1 MLLCKTIPDLV
12 RHEEN
17 IRLTHGVGLDM
28 DFVGGDNDFARV
40 LFLNKVAEKSRKK
53 QKQFLTLSC
62 WIPANHFS
70 VYIFRKP
77 ALVVVKSQKLFDAHP
92 VKGLLGWFRGQ
103 SGLL

>member
-53 QKQFLTLSC
+53 
-62 WIPANHFS
+62 
-70 VYIFRKP
+70 
-77 ALVVVKSQKLFDAHP
+77 
-92 VKGLLGWFRGQ
+92 
-103 SGLL
+103 